1 MLETDRFEPPTHAS
15 PIETLRGFHKF
26 LRDTLTWKC
35 TGLTEQQLRW
45 SPVESGTSLLAI
57 LKHSINT
64 ERWWI
69 ATAIGGRDVPL
80 DWSADDPDGDWRLE
94 AGDTF
99 ESLLTAW
106 NAEDRRSDDVLAN
119 ETLDR
124 VVMRPGRPETTY
136 SVGWILTHM
145 VEEVARHVGQA
156 DIIREQID
164 GKTGE

>member
-1 MLETDRFEPPTHAS
+1 MQEANRFEPPAHAT

-26 LRDTLTWKC
+26 LRDTLAWKC
-35 TGLTEQQLRW
+35 TDLSEQQLRW

-69 ATAIGGRDVPL
+69 ATAIGGREVPL
-80 DWSADDPDGDWRLE
+80 DWSAEDPDGDWRLE
-94 AGDTF
+94 RGDTF
-99 ESLLTAW
+99 ESLLALW
-106 NAEDRRSDDVLAN
+106 NAEDLRSDDVLAN

-124 VVMRPGRPETTY
+124 TVMRPNRPETTY
-136 SVGWILTHM
+136 SVAWILTHM

-164 GKTGE
+164 GATGE